1 MRHAAASRDDM
12 SPFVVHLTRDYD
24 GDSAISNLVSILQDK
39 VIYARTAHCLFN
51 HLIEKF
57 QPKLQDEFKSVCF
70 TETPLTQIE
79 RLVTKVP
86 GKKIELQPYG
96 LVFKKDAV
104 LEKGASPAI
113 YINAKGVPRREYL
126 LRQFRDHFANTTGLA
141 AFKKKYPNDHEAI
154 IWHYSL
160 MNIMRAGHDFAWERE
175 WRFKGD
181 FEFKYFDLVAII
193 APNPSTFDKRCK
205 ADLSSKKYGYIQRI
219 PIISEQWRYSD
230 IVEALSRQSWNN
242 VAMASKPKA

>member
-24 GDSAISNLVSILQDK
+24 GDSAISNLVSMLDDK

-57 QPKLQDEFKSVCF
+57 KPSLQEEFKTVCF

-86 GKKIELQPYG
+86 GKKIELEPYG
-96 LVFKKDAV
+96 LVFQKETV

-113 YINAKGVPRREYL
+113 YINAKGVPRRDYL
-126 LRQFRDHFANTTGLA
+126 VRQFRQHFANADGLV
-141 AFKKKYPNDHEAI
+141 AFKKKYPDDYEAI

-160 MNIMRAGHDFAWERE
+160 MNVMRAGHDFAWERE

-193 APNPSTFDKRCK
+193 APAPGSFDTRCK
-205 ADLSSKKYGYIQRI
+205 KDLSARKYSYIKRV
-219 PIISEQWRYSD
+219 PIISAKWRYSD
-230 IVEALSRQSWNN
+230 IVEAMSAQAWSN